1 MCIARTKAQGPE
13 ANSEEIICLNPRKP
27 TLSKIRGAQRPI
39 FSHGTPI
46 LQHSGLPLN
55 LQHLSKFC
63 LNVFRCDP
71 SIKWGVQIVCCCCH
85 DAKLVSPSYF
95 YKLCGIKHISR
106 TRETSHAQTDF
117 SLMHSPK
124 HSNRILPV
132 LAKERKWPKTHP
144 TNYIKKPLGFARCKV
159 HGPASDASL

>member
-1 MCIARTKAQGPE
+1 MQVCFFAGLLSNGGCRMCIARTKAQGPE

-85 DAKLVSPSYF
+85 DAKLVSP
-95 YKLCGIKHISR
+95 LLLL
-106 TRETSHAQTDF
+106 QT
-117 SLMHSPK
+117 LWHQTYIQ
-124 HSNRILPV
+124 N
-132 LAKERKWPKTHP
+132 ER
-144 TNYIKKPLGFARCKV
+144 NVACADRLLFNA
-159 HGPASDASL
+159 